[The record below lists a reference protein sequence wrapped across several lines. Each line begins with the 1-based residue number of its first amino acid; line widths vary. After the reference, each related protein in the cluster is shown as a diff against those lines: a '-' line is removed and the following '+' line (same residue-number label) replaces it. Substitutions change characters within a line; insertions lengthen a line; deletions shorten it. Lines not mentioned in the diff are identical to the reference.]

1 MSIVL
6 IALVHLLQI
15 LLSLLNSVV
24 IPLQYLCVQNELSL
38 HIRVQ
43 CIVCFPAISR
53 IRPNPLDVLN
63 ISAVICN
70 ETRLLNVFVYSI
82 TSFVTLSS
90 TRKAHHS
97 IIFIFERLPFFS
109 SIHSPCFVAF
119 HSSTSVT
126 FSFTLLQS
134 ASISLSTCIHSS
146 VRY

>member
-97 IIFIFERLPFFS
+97 IIFIFERLPFFLLY
-109 SIHSPCFVAF
+109 ILHVLQPFIVA
-119 HSSTSVT
+119 
-126 FSFTLLQS
+126 LLLLFLLPYYKVQ
-134 ASISLSTCIHSS
+134 AYPYPHVYTPL
-146 VRY
+146 